1 LMTSIAMAG
10 GFTELANLKK
20 VSVTRNGSRTMFDLR
35 DSAQNGKGSFM
46 LKPNDI
52 IKVEERW
59 F

>member
-1 LMTSIAMAG
+1 MAG